1 MPQTSLYKDHF
12 RLHRLVGNTVI
23 IGLLASLAAFMFFLH
38 KLDIQLFLQS
48 SAMTHGTLVC
58 AATALVCFILLVL
71 LTLGYIVYIGRV
83 IGKHEQKK
91 TQLIESLSQQHE
103 KFRLIDERYKM
114 IIDNS
119 DIAIFEYDCKTK
131 LYTSFE
137 NCEKLL
143 QKSREQINADLAHT
157 RYLDAIESDKA
168 LFEYFY
174 HPEDVPH
181 VTKFSKSCINTGRT
195 AFDARLLKADGSS
208 LWCHV
213 YIAIIESREKQ
224 PYKIL
229 GLFMDIDKNKREAE
243 LFRFQADREPLTQF
257 YNKAA
262 TAALI
267 SKRLNEDNGIRHSL
281 LLLDIDHF
289 KNVNDTMGHLAGDA
303 LISEIAKRLQLIFR
317 SNDILGRVGGDEFV
331 IFVSGLSNRTHLQKK
346 VQEISEAFAGLT
358 FSDYSGQKI
367 TVSIG
372 VTTTTAVATTY
383 EILFTQADK
392 ALYEA
397 KETGRN
403 TAVFYNDN
411 MEFSKSYLSDTVVPT
426 KQFC

>member
-1 MPQTSLYKDHF
+1 
-12 RLHRLVGNTVI
+12 
-23 IGLLASLAAFMFFLH
+23 
-38 KLDIQLFLQS
+38 
-48 SAMTHGTLVC
+48 
-58 AATALVCFILLVL
+58 
-71 LTLGYIVYIGRV
+71 
-83 IGKHEQKK
+83 
-91 TQLIESLSQQHE
+91 
-103 KFRLIDERYKM
+103 
-114 IIDNS
+114 
-119 DIAIFEYDCKTK
+119 
-131 LYTSFE
+131 
-137 NCEKLL
+137 
-143 QKSREQINADLAHT
+143 
-157 RYLDAIESDKA
+157 
-168 LFEYFY
+168 
-174 HPEDVPH
+174 
-181 VTKFSKSCINTGRT
+181 
-195 AFDARLLKADGSS
+195 
-208 LWCHV
+208 
-213 YIAIIESREKQ
+213 
-224 PYKIL
+224 
-229 GLFMDIDKNKREAE
+229 
-243 LFRFQADREPLTQF
+243 
-257 YNKAA
+257 
-262 TAALI
+262 
-267 SKRLNEDNGIRHSL
+267 
-281 LLLDIDHF
+281 
-289 KNVNDTMGHLAGDA
+289 MGHLAGDA